1 MIIKHI
7 EIAHIYPNQWNPN
20 RMDVKTFEALAQS
33 AEEFGNIDP
42 LTVRQ
47 LTDNNYQIIDGYHRY
62 LIAKQNNIESIDC
75 VVIECTETQAKRLT
89 QILNRTKGTDDPFLL
104 KELLKSLEDDID
116 IEDILRGLPMDTDD
130 YSKLLKQLDKET
142 KPSFDSVEAGE
153 HPLDSVYDES
163 EYSESDKSFFVGIP
177 MDGEQYDKWNEYKS
191 SVGIKSDKSAFWNL
205 FGDYNNN

>member
-33 AEEFGNIDP
+33 SEEFGNIDP
-42 LTVRQ
+42 ITVRQ
-47 LTDNNYQIIDGYHRY
+47 LADNNYQIIDGYHRY
-62 LIAKQNNIESIDC
+62 LIAKQNNIKSIDC
-75 VVIECTETQAKRLT
+75 VVIDCTETQAKRLT

-104 KELLKSLEDDID
+104 KDLLKSLEDDID

-163 EYSESDKSFFVGIP
+163 EYSESDKNFFVGIP

-191 SVGIKSDKSAFWNL
+191 SVGIKSDKSAFWRL
-205 FGDYNNN
+205 FEDNSNN

>member
-47 LTDNNYQIIDGYHRY
+47 LADNNYQIIDGYHRY
-62 LIAKQNNIESIDC
+62 LIDKQKGIKSIDC
-75 VVIECTETQAKRLT
+75 VVIDCTEIQAKRLT
-89 QILNRTKGTDDPFLL
+89 QILNRTRGTDDPFLL
-104 KELLKSLEDDID
+104 KDLLKSLEDDID

-177 MDGEQYDKWNEYKS
+177 MDGEQYDKWNDYKS

-205 FGDYNNN
+205 FGDYNDR